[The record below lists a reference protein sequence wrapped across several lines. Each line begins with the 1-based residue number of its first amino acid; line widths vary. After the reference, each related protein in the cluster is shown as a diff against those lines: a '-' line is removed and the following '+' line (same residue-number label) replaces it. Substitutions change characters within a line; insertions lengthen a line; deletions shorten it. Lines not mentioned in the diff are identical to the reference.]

1 MISKHELKSY
11 ILNCIQHTSYELETK
26 IDQIFVKHYIDKYC
40 GGKHESKG
48 GVRHQTI
55 EMENETEMSQ
65 PDDGGDRGMYV
76 HSLLKNKE

>member
-1 MISKHELKSY
+1 MVPKHELKSY
-11 ILNCIQHTSYELETK
+11 ILSCIHKPTYEFETK

-40 GGKHESKG
+40 GGKNDSKCI
-48 GVRHQTI
+48 RHQTI

-65 PDDGGDRGMYV
+65 PDEGGDRGMYV